1 MRSHVNSGWSAATQ
15 VKAVS
20 PDIFLIAMGQG
31 LLCPEA
37 SIVAGVIRRVCHG
50 VPGSQ
55 AAAGHPT
62 DCIGT
67 WESRIA
73 CMPQQAEEAR
83 RGRGDAAV
91 GPAHIRGVVG
101 VMPGGGLASFPR
113 DGRTIEELFQQAD
126 KALLEAKRSGKN
138 RIYLVG
144 KPQNDIIDID

>member
-1 MRSHVNSGWSAATQ
+1 MMRSHVNSGWSAATQ

-20 PDIFLIAMGQG
+20 PEIFLNAMGQG

-83 RGRGDAAV
+83 RGRRDAAV
-91 GPAHIRGVVG
+91 GPAHIRGVTG
-101 VMPGGGLASFPR
+101 VMPGG
-113 DGRTIEELFQQAD
+113 
-126 KALLEAKRSGKN
+126 
-138 RIYLVG
+138 VG
-144 KPQNDIIDID
+144 KIHDSLEGAGSQLIRAEEVRAIL